1 MQLIF
6 ASTISSSSYII
17 QSPAAAYLFANYH
30 NLEDVVHLAKL
41 YGLRI

>member
-6 ASTISSSSYII
+6 ASTISSSYII

-30 NLEDVVHLAKL
+30 YLEDVVHLAKL